1 MNVGRGEEE
10 INREAEPEEEK
21 EEIGGERKFLM
32 SYKNIKDV
40 TGFSLFKDNPS
51 I

>member
-10 INREAEPEEEK
+10 INREAEPEEER
-21 EEIGGERKFLM
+21 EEMGGERRN
-32 SYKNIKDV
+32 KNIKDV
-40 TGFSLFKDNPS
+40 TGFPLFKDNPS